1 MIHLEQSLLAK
12 LAAFSGDDMRYVTA
26 YGGLFVD
33 AVSLTAGTET
43 SFCRIKCLNAV
54 NYGKL
59 QLIPNYV
66 IQGALIAA
74 NSHDKII
81 FSDKSIYIPKRGM
94 RIEYEPVKLL
104 PPDFEE
110 IFDIPVRIQE
120 KEVPFTYAM
129 QETLRDFG
137 LLNDCAVYGL
147 SKNKQYLRFVFAS
160 WIYQID
166 FAFAMTMKI

>member
-1 MIHLEQSLLAK
+1 MIHLKQSLLQK

-33 AVSLTAGTET
+33 AVSLTAGTEN

-74 NSHDKII
+74 RSDDNII
-81 FSDKSIYIPKRGM
+81 FSDKSIYIPKRGV

-110 IFDIPVRIQE
+110 IFGIPVRLQE

-129 QETLRDFG
+129 QATLRNFG
-137 LLNDCAVYGL
+137 LLNDCAIYGL
-147 SKNKQYLRFVFAS
+147 SKNKQYLRFVYAS
-160 WIYQID
+160 GIYQID